1 MKDIKFWVEDPCILL
16 RDLNIFPT
24 FDMTRNEK
32 LNSLTRLSIII
43 TIVMYLMDY
52 KQWFT
57 FLLLA
62 LLIIILLKYLNHSS
76 EHNINEDSGVVEH
89 FTTVPKYSGTEFN
102 QTIVSPLFSEEW
114 RTPPPTY
121 DIYTEVAPVDSP
133 TCYEEPLLPQSYP
146 YGQYLTHTNLIP
158 SDAYQT
164 HLGTGGHIDAR
175 EYANSAFM
183 RHTLAHREN
192 MTRLWKKKLA
202 RQFKHNTTNSFSPY
216 YSF

>member
-1 MKDIKFWVEDPCILL
+1 MTETKFWVEDPCILL
-16 RDLNIFPT
+16 KDLNIFPT
-24 FDMTRNEK
+24 FEMSRNEK
-32 LNSLTRLSIII
+32 LNALTRLTVII

-62 LLIIILLKYLNHSS
+62 LLIIILLKYLNNSS
-76 EHNINEDSGVVEH
+76 DNYKKEDEGVIEH
-89 FTTVPKYSGTEFN
+89 FTTVPTYSGTEFH
-102 QTIVSPLFSEEW
+102 QTIVSPVYSEEW

-121 DIYTEVAPVDSP
+121 DITTNVPPVDSSM
-133 TCYEEPLLPQSYP
+133 CFEEPLRPQSYP

-164 HLGTGGHIDAR
+164 HLGTGSHIEAR
-175 EYANSAFM
+175 EYANSAFL

-216 YSF
+216 YSY